1 MKRQLRPV
9 LAALGLAAV
18 AALTAC
24 DDLVFDGTRGELT
37 VAAVGSSFQ
46 TSTRGTVEFDAQ
58 VDLFADVGQ
67 DVRVDSRPG
76 VVSIEPGE
84 RTILRRQRVTE
95 TRFVRVRVTFTRVEA
110 QVDGGLLVGG
120 APYLG
125 AARVRTP
132 SGGIVVE
139 RTIELDLP
147 VNARG
152 TVIVDLA
159 APQWLAAVDPSNRW
173 VATEAFAAA
182 VRIRT
187 ES

>member
-1 MKRQLRPV
+1 MNRHLRTAF
-9 LAALGLAAV
+9 AAFGLIAIAG
-18 AALTAC
+18 LTAC

-46 TSTRGTVEFDAQ
+46 TSVRGTVEFDAQ
-58 VDLFADVGQ
+58 VDLFAEVGQ
-67 DVRVDSRPG
+67 DVRVESRPG

-84 RTILRRQRVTE
+84 RAILRRQRVPE

-110 QVDGGLLVGG
+110 QVDGGLLVRG

-139 RTIELDLP
+139 RTLELDLP
-147 VNARG
+147 SNARG

-159 APQWLAAVDPSNRW
+159 APQWLTAVDPGNRW
-173 VATEAFAAA
+173 VPTEDFAAA
-182 VRIRT
+182 LRIHT
-187 ES
+187 EN